1 MILVWVLL
9 FAIGGFLR
17 GTVAQALSVLGLF
30 FGVWASLG
38 VAGWLGDHWTGAQPA
53 VLFMVLRW
61 IVSALAGLAVLSLF
75 QWWGDQLGRAVQATP
90 AVWVDRGG
98 GLLIGLGIGLVTV
111 AMAVMLA
118 LHIPRPQVVS
128 QQAASASAAVPLM
141 SKAAEAC
148 SVSARFIPGGTWLE
162 ERFRE
167 AHRRAEVARRRAPRV
182 TKR

>member
-17 GTVAQALSVLGLF
+17 GTIAQVFSLLGFVVGLWALR
-30 FGVWASLG
+30 WT
-38 VAGWLGDHWTGAQPA
+38 AGWLYDHWQGAQPPM
-53 VLFMVLRW
+53 LFAVLRW
-61 IVSALAGLAVLSLF
+61 VVSGLAALAVLSLF

-90 AVWVDRGG
+90 VVWVDRGG

-111 AMAVMLA
+111 ALAVMMA
-118 LHIPRPQVVS
+118 LQIHNPRTVS
-128 QQAASASAAVPLM
+128 QQAARANVAVPLM
-141 SKAAEAC
+141 SQAAEAC

-167 AHRRAEVARRRAPRV
+167 AQRRAEVARRGRPRV
-182 TKR
+182 SKH